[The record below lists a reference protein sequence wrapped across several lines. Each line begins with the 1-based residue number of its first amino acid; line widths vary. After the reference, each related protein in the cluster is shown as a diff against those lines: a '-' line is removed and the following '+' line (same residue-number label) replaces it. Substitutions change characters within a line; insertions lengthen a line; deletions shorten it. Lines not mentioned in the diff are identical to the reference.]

1 MVFDKNQLFRKSLY
15 ASHVNLGKDAL
26 TALLLNE
33 HLMNGLFDP
42 RSNDPIE
49 STVAEL
55 TELTNLDLSQANVV
69 TTECADG
76 THNCIADA
84 TCIQVRL
91 PNFAHRLYK

>member
-1 MVFDKNQLFRKSLY
+1 MSD
-15 ASHVNLGKDAL
+15 VNLGKDAL
-26 TALLLNE
+26 TALLLKE

-49 STVAEL
+49 QTVAEL

-91 PNFAHRLYK
+91 PNFAHSLYK

>member
-1 MVFDKNQLFRKSLY
+1 MSD
-15 ASHVNLGKDAL
+15 VNLGKDAL
-26 TALLLNE
+26 TALFLKE

-49 STVAEL
+49 QTVAEL
-55 TELTNLDLSQANVV
+55 TELTNLDLSQAQVL

-76 THNCIADA
+76 THNCISDA

-91 PNFAHRLYK
+91 LKLAEK